1 MKPGSV
7 KKRRKSKSNGFFL
20 QLSKMSCQLYCNTKD
35 VADEQPEF
43 TNKKREAFMAE
54 NKGEP
59 SGSVAHTK
67 NAGKQGDIEEIGKT
81 SGAKKKIL
89 SSDAGM
95 VEVAGCHPQQ
105 K

>member
-1 MKPGSV
+1 
-7 KKRRKSKSNGFFL
+7 
-20 QLSKMSCQLYCNTKD
+20 
-35 VADEQPEF
+35 
-43 TNKKREAFMAE
+43 MAE